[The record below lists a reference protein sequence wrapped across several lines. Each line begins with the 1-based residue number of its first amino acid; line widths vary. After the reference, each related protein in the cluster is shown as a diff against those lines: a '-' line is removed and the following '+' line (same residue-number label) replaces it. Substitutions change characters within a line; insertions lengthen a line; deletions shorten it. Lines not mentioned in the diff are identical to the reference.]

1 MALIKLMGQNAYSK
15 KKKRHVVFKGRLI
28 VDLARKNELLI
39 PIITLKNVSIM
50 VRLNDKGA

>member
-1 MALIKLMGQNAYSK
+1 MHIQ
-15 KKKRHVVFKGRLI
+15 KKRHVVFKGRLI